1 MKNSILK
8 DTMIITMIT
17 LIAGILLGAV
27 YGITEFPIRKQKMLA
42 KEAACKAVYT
52 EAEMFGQI
60 VLEMNDVQRYLAD
73 AGYEACTVDE
83 IMGALDAEGNEIGYV
98 FNLTTSEGYG
108 GNISFAMGV
117 SKDGTLN
124 GISFLSISETAGL
137 GMKANTDEFKSQ
149 YAGKQV
155 EEFIVT
161 KKGSASDAEIDAIS
175 GATVTSNAVT
185 NAINAGL
192 VLLQYMEGGMS

>member
-8 DTMIITMIT
+8 DTMIITVIT

-27 YGITEFPIRKQKMLA
+27 YGITEEPIAKQKQLA
-42 KEAACKAVYT
+42 KEAACKAVFT
-52 EAEMFGQI
+52 EAETFGEVVTDKNAI
-60 VLEMNDVQRYLAD
+60 HKYLSD
-73 AGYEACTVDE
+73 AGYGVCTVDE
-83 IMGALDAEGNEIGYV
+83 IMGAIDSEGNEIGYV

-137 GMKANTDEFKSQ
+137 GMKADSDEFKSQ
-149 YAGKQV
+149 YEGKLV
-155 EEFIVT
+155 DSFVVT
-161 KKGSASDAEIDAIS
+161 KTGSVSDSEIDAIS

-185 NAINAGL
+185 NAVNAGL
-192 VLLQYMEGGMS
+192 MLLSYVEGGMR